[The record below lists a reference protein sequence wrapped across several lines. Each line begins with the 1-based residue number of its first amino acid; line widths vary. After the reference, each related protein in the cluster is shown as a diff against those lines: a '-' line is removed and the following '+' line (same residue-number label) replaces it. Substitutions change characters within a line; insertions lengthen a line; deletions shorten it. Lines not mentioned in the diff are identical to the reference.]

1 MKKIFTTI
9 IGVMAFCSAMAIVD
23 KAVLVDVNCDGN
35 ITTADAQLIYDYIL
49 GTADDSLT
57 TEQVDI
63 NGDGKVDTADV
74 VEVYV
79 EMKKGLKG
87 YGNDSDDT
95 EFGY

>member
-1 MKKIFTTI
+1 MYIETNNQKYY
-9 IGVMAFCSAMAIVD
+9 
-23 KAVLVDVNCDGN
+23 LVVRTDV
-35 ITTADAQLIYDYIL
+35 
-49 GTADDSLT
+49 
-57 TEQVDI
+57 

>member
-23 KAVLVDVNCDGN
+23 KAVLVDVNCDGT
-35 ITTADAQLIYDYIL
+35 ITTPDAQLIYDYIL

-87 YGNDSDDT
+87 SAPDSDDT